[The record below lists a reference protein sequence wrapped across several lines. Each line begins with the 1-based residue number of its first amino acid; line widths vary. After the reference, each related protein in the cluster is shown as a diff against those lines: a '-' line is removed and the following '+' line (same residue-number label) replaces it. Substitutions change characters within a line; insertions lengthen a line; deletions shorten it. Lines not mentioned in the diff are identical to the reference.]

1 MDIPT
6 GIVEGAVIAA
16 GAAMLTNM
24 WKLTKLGVD
33 LRSHIAIEDIR
44 DRHFKKEL
52 KKIKAKLPNGE
63 VEQIYTMVKDIH
75 RCQEIEKEKRYRK
88 LLSRRSG
95 E

>member
-6 GIVEGAVIAA
+6 GIVEAGVIAA
-16 GAAMLTNM
+16 AGAMITNM

-63 VEQIYTMVKDIH
+63 VEQIYQMVKDMH
-75 RCQEIEKEKRYRK
+75 KCQEVQKEKRFQK
-88 LLSRRSG
+88 LLSKRSG